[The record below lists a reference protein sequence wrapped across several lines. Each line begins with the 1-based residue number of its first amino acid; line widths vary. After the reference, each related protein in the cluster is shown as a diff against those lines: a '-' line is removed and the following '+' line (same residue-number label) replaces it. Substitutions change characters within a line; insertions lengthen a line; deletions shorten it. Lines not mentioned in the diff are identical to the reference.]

1 MLRTKSIYS
10 NPTIP
15 ILLLVL
21 LFTYTSLTSFSQKP
35 VGQTWETISK
45 ADTGTIVIYCY
56 ESRPFVFRSDDGKLH
71 GIEYEIIEG
80 LKAYLKESR
89 QINLDII
96 WKEAASFNEVYTLIA
111 KNKEEGVFG
120 ASAFSITAK
129 RQQEVGFTPSFMADI
144 SVIVSSENVPIVKN
158 AEEFNHVFSNLS
170 AITILGTT
178 HEQDILKLKSAGNLS
193 FPIKYIPSSQNI
205 LEEIEKSKDSFGFID
220 LPIYI
225 NLFKINPSVKV
236 KRQNLFPKKR
246 EGHAIIY
253 PQGSDWAEPIHEYF
267 TSKDFNVRLEK
278 IITQYIDI
286 DLYHFVES
294 LAGHSNDQVALLT
307 KEKELQ
313 SQDLI
318 GKSKQIEE
326 NTRIRNLII
335 ALLLV
340 TSVSLGSIIIL
351 YRKRNQQNKRIE
363 SQGRNIE
370 SQNKELENRNNELIA
385 LNDEKNHLIKILA
398 HDLRTPINH
407 VQGLAQL
414 FLLSNRNLENDQKLI
429 IENIAESSVR
439 LNKMITNILDVDSIE
454 NGRSKVFMDAVNI
467 SSVIQQVVKS
477 FEKQAAKKEIKL
489 IFQTSNYSSLIQAD
503 SLFLIQIFENLISNA
518 IKFSESGKKVEVQ
531 ISEQKT
537 KVRIEVKDEGPGVT
551 EEDLSV
557 VFKKFQQLSAKPTA
571 GEGSI
576 GIGLSIVKRY
586 VEQMDGTVRCE
597 SEVDRGAN
605 FIVEFNKA

>member
-1 MLRTKSIYS
+1 
-10 NPTIP
+10 
-15 ILLLVL
+15 
-21 LFTYTSLTSFSQKP
+21 
-35 VGQTWETISK
+35 
-45 ADTGTIVIYCY
+45 
-56 ESRPFVFRSDDGKLH
+56 
-71 GIEYEIIEG
+71 
-80 LKAYLKESR
+80 
-89 QINLDII
+89 
-96 WKEAASFNEVYTLIA
+96 
-111 KNKEEGVFG
+111 
-120 ASAFSITAK
+120 
-129 RQQEVGFTPSFMADI
+129 
-144 SVIVSSENVPIVKN
+144 
-158 AEEFNHVFSNLS
+158 
-170 AITILGTT
+170 
-178 HEQDILKLKSAGNLS
+178 
-193 FPIKYIPSSQNI
+193 
-205 LEEIEKSKDSFGFID
+205 
-220 LPIYI
+220 
-225 NLFKINPSVKV
+225 
-236 KRQNLFPKKR
+236 
-246 EGHAIIY
+246 
-253 PQGSDWAEPIHEYF
+253 
-267 TSKDFNVRLEK
+267 
-278 IITQYIDI
+278 
-286 DLYHFVES
+286 
-294 LAGHSNDQVALLT
+294 
-307 KEKELQ
+307 
-313 SQDLI
+313 
-318 GKSKQIEE
+318 
-326 NTRIRNLII
+326 
-335 ALLLV
+335 
-340 TSVSLGSIIIL
+340 
-351 YRKRNQQNKRIE
+351 
-363 SQGRNIE
+363 
-370 SQNKELENRNNELIA
+370 
-385 LNDEKNHLIKILA
+385 LIKILA

-537 KVRIEVKDEGPGVT
+537 KVRIEVKDEGPGLT